1 MRYHFINPLQR
12 GAMMKKWVLL
22 LLLIFLSIP
31 LVIQAEEPGSA
42 EEPTG
47 TISGQLVNEADE
59 VLTGGVVSFFYAS
72 EGVPM
77 VGKTHRIPDM
87 VGRMDRNGKFSIN
100 LQPGTYYLGALII
113 TDPGRGPGPP
123 REGEKFY
130 FVRDDKNNLFQLSV
144 KANEVKDLGKLTGAL
159 PEAFLAAINMIT
171 VTGRLLVEGDKP
183 FAGGIVLAKTD
194 MKSQRPDFISE
205 RTGEDGRY
213 VIKLPADTAYYL
225 VSRQR
230 VIGRPTPGS
239 YVGTYGSNSA
249 INAGGA
255 LPIGNVRPPS
265 QPASGM
271 PQQSRPQAA
280 PAIQPGK
287 EVPIP
292 VQGNPDQTI
301 SGIDILMFKV
311 PDPNQQREQLQGT
324 LGFEGPEQEGEAGA
338 AKPAAAPPEKKK

>member
-1 MRYHFINPLQR
+1 
-12 GAMMKKWVLL
+12 MKKWVLL
-22 LLLIFLSIP
+22 LLLIFLFIP
-31 LVIQAEEPGSA
+31 LASQAQKPGSA
-42 EEPTG
+42 EEATG
-47 TISGQLVNEADE
+47 AISGQLVNEEGE

-72 EGVPM
+72 KGIPM
-77 VGKTHRIPDM
+77 VGTTHRIPDM
-87 VGRMDRNGKFSIN
+87 VGRMDSNGRFNIN
-100 LQPGTYYLGALII
+100 LLPGTYYMGAMII

-130 FVRDDKNNLFQLSV
+130 FVRDEKNNLFELSV
-144 KANEVKDLGKLTGAL
+144 KANEVKYLGRLTGAM
-159 PEAFLAAINMIT
+159 PETILAAKNMIT

-183 FAGGIVLAKTD
+183 FAGGIVLAKAD

-213 VIKLPADTAYYL
+213 VIKLPADKAYYL

-230 VIGRPTPGS
+230 VIGRPAPGS

-271 PQQSRPQAA
+271 PRQTPQQGA
-280 PAIQPGK
+280 PATQPGT

-292 VQGNPDQTI
+292 IQGTPGQTI
-301 SGIDILMFKV
+301 SGVDILMFKV
-311 PDPNQQREQLQGT
+311 PDPNEQREQLQGT
-324 LGFEGPEQEGEAGA
+324 LGFEGEEQEGEAKE
-338 AKPAAAPPEKKK
+338 AKPANTPEKKK

>member
-1 MRYHFINPLQR
+1 
-12 GAMMKKWVLL
+12 MMKKWVLL
-22 LLLIFLSIP
+22 LLLIFLLFP
-31 LVIQAEEPGSA
+31 LVSQAEKPGSA
-42 EEPTG
+42 EEPAG
-47 TISGQLVNEADE
+47 TISGQLVDEAGE

-87 VGRMDRNGKFSIN
+87 VGRMDRNGKFTVG
-100 LQPGTYYLGALII
+100 LQPGTYYMGALII

-130 FVRDDKNNLFQLSV
+130 FVRDAKKNLFELSV

-159 PEAFLAAINMIT
+159 PETFLAAINMIT
-171 VTGRLLVEGDKP
+171 ITGRLLVEGDKP

-194 MKSQRPDFISE
+194 MQSQRPDFISE

-230 VIGRPTPGS
+230 VIGRPEPGS

-271 PQQSRPQAA
+271 PQQGLQQGAQP
-280 PAIQPGK
+280 IQPGK

-292 VQGNPDQTI
+292 VQGNPGQTI
-301 SGIDILMFKV
+301 SGINILMFKV
-311 PDPNQQREQLQGT
+311 PDPNQQREQLQGS
-324 LGFEGPEQEGEAGA
+324 LGFEGEEQKGEAKE
-338 AKPAAAPPEKKK
+338 AKPATASEPEKMK

>member
-1 MRYHFINPLQR
+1 
-12 GAMMKKWVLL
+12 
-22 LLLIFLSIP
+22 LLIFLSIP

-59 VLTGGVVSFFYAS
+59 VLTGGVVSFFYA
-72 EGVPM
+72 
-77 VGKTHRIPDM
+77 
-87 VGRMDRNGKFSIN
+87 FSIN

-271 PQQSRPQAA
+271 PQQSLPQGSAY
-280 PAIQPGK
+280 
-287 EVPIP
+287 
-292 VQGNPDQTI
+292 
-301 SGIDILMFKV
+301 SCS
-311 PDPNQQREQLQGT
+311 R
-324 LGFEGPEQEGEAGA
+324 
-338 AKPAAAPPEKKK
+338 